1 MFEMSEKTVSVPTI
15 KGIGSAFKDFGI
27 GALGGLVFLVAY
39 SLFGGLGVIAAPLIV
54 GSMLKGGNRGEIIAT
69 MAGFM
74 LVAIGAFGVGSSST
88 SSTSRTT
95 M

>member
-1 MFEMSEKTVSVPTI
+1 MVGVPSV

-27 GALGGLVFLVAY
+27 GALGGLVFLLAY
-39 SLFGGLGVIAAPLIV
+39 RLFGGLGVIAAPLIAGAMIKGDR
-54 GSMLKGGNRGEIIAT
+54 GSTIAV

-74 LVAIGAFGVGSSST
+74 LLAMSAFGASSSST
-88 SSTSRTT
+88 SADSGV

>member
-1 MFEMSEKTVSVPTI
+1 MSEKTVAVPTV

-27 GALGGLVFLVAY
+27 GALGGLIFLVAY

-69 MAGFM
+69 IAGFL
-74 LVAIGAFGVGSSST
+74 LVAIGAFGLNNSSNSSSR
-88 SSTSRTT
+88 ST